1 MGRVIRRRAIVTGVV
16 QGVGFR
22 WSAREKAQEL
32 GVTGWARNRLDGTV
46 ETEIEGEPEAVERM
60 LDWLRTGPP
69 GSAVDRVDVAEA
81 TPDGDEAF
89 RIRATA

>member
-1 MGRVIRRRAIVTGVV
+1 MIRRRAIVTGGV

-22 WSAREKAQEL
+22 WSAREAAQRI

-46 ETEIEGEPEAVERM
+46 EAEVQGDQDQVDRM

-69 GSAVDRVDVAEA
+69 GASVDSVTVTDV
-81 TPDGDEAF
+81 PPQDDDAF
-89 RIRATA
+89 RIRTTS